1 MPAYV
6 VVNIRIHD
14 PDLYA
19 EYARDAP
26 GTVAA
31 FGGRYLARG
40 RAVEVR
46 EGTWSPERL
55 VILEFPDLDA
65 ARAWYDSPAYTE
77 LRAIRERASEGELVI
92 TEGVGA

>member
-19 EYARDAP
+19 EYARGAP
-26 GTVAA
+26 GSVAA

-40 RAVEVR
+40 GAVEVR
-46 EGTWSPERL
+46 EGDWSPERL
-55 VILEFPDLDA
+55 VILEFSDVDA
-65 ARAWYDSPAYTE
+65 ARTWYDSPEYSE
-77 LRAIRERASEGELVI
+77 LRTIRERASDGELVI